1 MKTYKGQFR
10 VATLAGRTIGFACG
24 IEQAEY
30 KQQQGHN
37 RIIQAWC
44 NQKQRYMTIRY

>member
-10 VATLAGRTIGFACG
+10 VATLAGRTIGFACS

-30 KQQQGHN
+30 IQHQGKT

-44 NQKQRYMTIRY
+44 NQKQRYVTIRY

>member
-10 VATLAGRTIGFACG
+10 VATLAGRTISFACG

-30 KQQQGHN
+30 IQRQGQT
-37 RIIQAWC
+37 RIIQTW
-44 NQKQRYMTIRY
+44 NDQQRRYVTIRY

>member
-10 VATLAGRTIGFACG
+10 VATLAGRTICFECG

-30 KQQQGHN
+30 TQQQGRS
-37 RIIQAWC
+37 RIIQIWD
-44 NQKQRYMTIRY
+44 NTRQRYVTIRY